1 MADIFL
7 KDDAIKL
14 FKDKSILFIG
24 DSIMRNIYQD
34 FLTLINSGKLT
45 SHGILQK
52 KSTQLPSYAGDELD
66 PRSGPLVPG
75 RDFREMRELSAD
87 SCHSIHAR
95 YYFLGM
101 NLNNMSLEISII

>member
-14 FKDKSILFIG
+14 FQHKSILFLG

-34 FLTLINSGKLT
+34 FLTLLDTGKLT

-52 KSTQLPSYAGDELD
+52 KGTQLPHYAGDELA
-66 PRSGPLVPG
+66 PRSGKLVVG
-75 RDFREMRELSAD
+75 RDFREERELPES
-87 SCHSIHAR
+87 SRHSIHAQ

-101 NLNNMSLEISII
+101 GF